1 MRINMGAEFVI
12 DNIEDMCDLMCNNKI
27 PGGKNMDRVINDV
40 RIYANDVVER
50 LIALK
55 DNNRD
60 KLSMSDI
67 DTLND
72 AANLIYHNIKE
83 IVRE

>member
-1 MRINMGAEFVI
+1 
-12 DNIEDMCDLMCNNKI
+12 
-27 PGGKNMDRVINDV
+27 MDKVLYDV
-40 RIYANDVVER
+40 RVYANDVVER

-55 DNNRD
+55 DMNRD
-60 KLSMSDI
+60 KLSRSEI

-72 AANLIYHNIKE
+72 AANLIYNNIKE

>member
-1 MRINMGAEFVI
+1 MDKVI
-12 DNIEDMCDLMCNNKI
+12 F
-27 PGGKNMDRVINDV
+27 DV

-55 DNNRD
+55 DMNRD
-60 KLSMSDI
+60 KLSRSDI
-67 DTLND
+67 ETLND

>member
-1 MRINMGAEFVI
+1 MLIIYKGGMR
-12 DNIEDMCDLMCNNKI
+12 
-27 PGGKNMDRVINDV
+27 MDRVIYDV
-40 RIYANDVVER
+40 RVYANDVVER

-55 DNNRD
+55 DMNRD
-60 KLSMSDI
+60 KLSRSEV

-83 IVRE
+83 IVRK

>member
-1 MRINMGAEFVI
+1 
-12 DNIEDMCDLMCNNKI
+12 
-27 PGGKNMDRVINDV
+27 MDKVMYDV

-55 DNNRD
+55 DMNRD
-60 KLSMSDI
+60 KLSRSEI
-67 DTLND
+67 ETLND

>member
-1 MRINMGAEFVI
+1 
-12 DNIEDMCDLMCNNKI
+12 
-27 PGGKNMDRVINDV
+27 MDRVLYDV
-40 RIYANDVVER
+40 RVYANDVVDR
-50 LIALK
+50 LNAIK

-60 KLSMSDI
+60 KLSRSEI

-72 AANLIYHNIKE
+72 ACNIIKHNIKE

>member
-1 MRINMGAEFVI
+1 MGAEFVVESL
-12 DNIEDMCDLMCNNKI
+12 EDMCDLMCNNKI
-27 PGGKNMDRVINDV
+27 PGRRKEMDKVLYDV
-40 RIYANDVVER
+40 RVYANDVVER

-55 DNNRD
+55 DMNRD
-60 KLSMSDI
+60 KLSSSDI

-72 AANLIYHNIKE
+72 AANLIYNNIKE

>member
-1 MRINMGAEFVI
+1 
-12 DNIEDMCDLMCNNKI
+12 
-27 PGGKNMDRVINDV
+27 MDRVINDV
-40 RIYANDVVER
+40 RVYANDVVER

-55 DNNRD
+55 DTNRD
-60 KLSMSDI
+60 KLSRSEI

>member
-1 MRINMGAEFVI
+1 MDKVI
-12 DNIEDMCDLMCNNKI
+12 Y
-27 PGGKNMDRVINDV
+27 DV
-40 RIYANDVVER
+40 RVYANDVVDR

-55 DNNRD
+55 DMNRD
-60 KLSMSDI
+60 KLSRSEI
-67 DTLND
+67 ETLND

>member
-1 MRINMGAEFVI
+1 MGMEIVV
-12 DNIEDMCDLMCNNKI
+12 DSLEDMCDLMCNNKI
-27 PGGKNMDRVINDV
+27 PAKKEDKRMDKVMHDV
-40 RIYANDVVER
+40 RVYANDVVER

-55 DNNRD
+55 DMNRD
-60 KLSMSDI
+60 KLSISEI

>member
-1 MRINMGAEFVI
+1 
-12 DNIEDMCDLMCNNKI
+12 
-27 PGGKNMDRVINDV
+27 MDRVIYDV
-40 RIYANDVVER
+40 RVYANDVVER

-55 DNNRD
+55 DMNRD
-60 KLSMSDI
+60 KLSRSEI

-72 AANLIYHNIKE
+72 AANLISHNIKE

>member
-1 MRINMGAEFVI
+1 
-12 DNIEDMCDLMCNNKI
+12 
-27 PGGKNMDRVINDV
+27 MDRIINDV
-40 RIYANDVVER
+40 RVYANDVVER

-55 DNNRD
+55 DMNRD
-60 KLSMSDI
+60 KLSRSEI
-67 DTLND
+67 ETLND

>member
-1 MRINMGAEFVI
+1 
-12 DNIEDMCDLMCNNKI
+12 
-27 PGGKNMDRVINDV
+27 MDKELV
-40 RIYANDVVER
+40 RAYANDVVER

-55 DNNRD
+55 DMNRN
-60 KLSMSDI
+60 KLSRSEI
-67 DTLND
+67 ETLND

>member
-1 MRINMGAEFVI
+1 
-12 DNIEDMCDLMCNNKI
+12 
-27 PGGKNMDRVINDV
+27 MDKVMYDV

-55 DNNRD
+55 DMNRD
-60 KLSMSDI
+60 KLSRSEI

>member
-1 MRINMGAEFVI
+1 
-12 DNIEDMCDLMCNNKI
+12 
-27 PGGKNMDRVINDV
+27 MDKEVV
-40 RIYANDVVER
+40 RAYANDVVER

-55 DNNRD
+55 DMNRD
-60 KLSMSDI
+60 KLSRSEI
-67 DTLND
+67 ETLND

>member
-1 MRINMGAEFVI
+1 
-12 DNIEDMCDLMCNNKI
+12 
-27 PGGKNMDRVINDV
+27 MDRIISDV
-40 RIYANDVVER
+40 RVYANDVVER

-55 DNNRD
+55 DMNRD
-60 KLSMSDI
+60 KLSRSDI
-67 DTLND
+67 ETLND

>member
-1 MRINMGAEFVI
+1 MGAEFII
-12 DNIEDMCDLMCNNKI
+12 DNMEDMCNLMCNNQLPKRREE
-27 PGGKNMDRVINDV
+27 MDRIISDV
-40 RIYANDVVER
+40 RVYANDVVER

-55 DNNRD
+55 DMNRD
-60 KLSMSDI
+60 KLSRSEI
-67 DTLND
+67 ETIND

>member
-1 MRINMGAEFVI
+1 
-12 DNIEDMCDLMCNNKI
+12 
-27 PGGKNMDRVINDV
+27 MDRIINDV
-40 RIYANDVVER
+40 RVYANDVVER

-55 DNNRD
+55 DMNRD
-60 KLSMSDI
+60 KLSSSEI
-67 DTLND
+67 ETLND

>member
-1 MRINMGAEFVI
+1 
-12 DNIEDMCDLMCNNKI
+12 
-27 PGGKNMDRVINDV
+27 MDRVLYDV
-40 RIYANDVVER
+40 RVYANDVVDR
-50 LIALK
+50 LNALK

-60 KLSMSDI
+60 KLSRSEI

-72 AANLIYHNIKE
+72 AANLIEHNIKE

>member
-1 MRINMGAEFVI
+1 MGMEIII
-12 DNIEDMCDLMCNNKI
+12 DSMDDMCDLMCCNKI
-27 PGGKNMDRVINDV
+27 PGGKKMDKVIFDV
-40 RIYANDVVER
+40 RVYANDVVER
-50 LIALK
+50 LISLK
-55 DNNRD
+55 DRNRD
-60 KLSMSDI
+60 KLSTSDI